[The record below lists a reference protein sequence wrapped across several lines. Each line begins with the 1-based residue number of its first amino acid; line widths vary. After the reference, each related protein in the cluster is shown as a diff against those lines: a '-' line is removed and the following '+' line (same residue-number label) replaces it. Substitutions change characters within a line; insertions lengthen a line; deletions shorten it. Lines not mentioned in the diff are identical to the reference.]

1 MDLNGENVEKIKEKV
16 YFFEVSYNSDNLV
29 IYFSNGSGNLEVK
42 DISKR

>member
-29 IYFSNGSGNLEVK
+29 IYFSNRSGNLEVK